1 MNRPTFVTM
10 STLAFTIVAYVALAQ
25 AAHADGLSQPAGAI
39 ESREVPPSGAYR
51 CGGLDAYNHGN
62 AACRIGGVVRAGMAP
77 VH

>member
-25 AAHADGLSQPAGAI
+25 AAHAGNNVAPAGAI
-39 ESREVPPSGAYR
+39 ESREVPPSGAFR
-51 CGGLDAYNHGN
+51 TDRLDSYNSGN
-62 AACRIGGVVRAGMAP
+62 TACLTASL